1 MDSAEFLF
9 TFEFRRCFFPA
20 LDLST
25 KTGEEADMQSSRRHI
40 QRSTSLSD
48 AKLKGMHQNRLLET

>member
-1 MDSAEFLF
+1 MGYAELLF
-9 TFEFRRCFFPA
+9 TFEYPQCFFPA
-20 LDLST
+20 LDLLT

-48 AKLKGMHQNRLLET
+48 AKLKGMPQNR